1 MAKYP
6 EAIFKAKSKTIDAKN
21 NKNIISQS
29 WMIKSDSHLS
39 WLLRLSWAISSCSAV
54 PVWGTTFLLLQFLQ
68 TNNYSSSSQVIFLP
82 SRITPTHP
90 KPNLILVSRTQ
101 LLNSRITHASFPFPL
116 VWYVKYEAPSDLT
129 WSTHC
134 KPFHVH
140 VCPVTIAKL
149 IISGLVTTCGVID
162 W

>member
-1 MAKYP
+1 MNSHPLTSMAKYP

-116 VWYVKYEAPSDLT
+116 AWCQI
-129 WSTHC
+129 WSTKWSNVVYLLWTPACTCLCLVHC
-134 KPFHVH
+134 KTYHQW
-140 VCPVTIAKL
+140 
-149 IISGLVTTCGVID
+149 SRY
-162 W
+162 